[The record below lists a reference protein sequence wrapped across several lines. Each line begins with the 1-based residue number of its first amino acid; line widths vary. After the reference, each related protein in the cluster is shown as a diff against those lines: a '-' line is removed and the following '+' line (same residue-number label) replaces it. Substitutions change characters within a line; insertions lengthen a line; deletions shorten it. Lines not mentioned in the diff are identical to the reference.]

1 MIGGSMADQAEKN
14 GQALNLDLRRAV
26 NNAYAFVKGREAV
39 QSFAAFTFEDAL
51 DQQIQRIEGTSTATR
66 LNDLERIDKVESD
79 IVQAIMKIK
88 SLPPESFSDSDPETD
103 VNTPVES
110 EEDES

>member
-1 MIGGSMADQAEKN
+1 MADENAEKN

-39 QSFAAFTFEDAL
+39 QSFASYTFEDAL
-51 DQQIQRIEGTSTATR
+51 DQQIERIEGASTSTR
-66 LNDLERIDKVESD
+66 LNELDRLTKIETD
-79 IVQAIMKIK
+79 ILQAVSKIK
-88 SLPPESFSDSDPETD
+88 ALPPEAFSDPDPEVD

-110 EEDES
+110 EEDDV